1 MTDPTA
7 KPREAAPARTLG
19 LLDSTSLIVGIIVG
33 AGLYQVA
40 PDVARGS
47 GGWWT
52 VLALWVAGGLIS
64 LFGAFGY
71 AELGAALPR
80 AGGDY
85 VYLSRAYGR
94 WAGFLFGW
102 MQTVVVRPGD
112 IAGMAFAFATY
123 AQVVWSPWPQGG
135 WLSPGQLYACLAVA
149 VLTLVNAAGVR
160 EGKWTQNLLTLA
172 KVGGLALV
180 LVVAV
185 AVPPGRPPESEVGDL
200 PARVALI
207 LVLFT
212 YGGWNEMAYVAAEVR
227 DPRRNIARALIVGT
241 VSVTLLYVLANAAF
255 LHTLGYA
262 GLAGSDAVAADAV
275 SQALPRIGG
284 SVVAGLVC
292 LSALGAVNGLI
303 FTGARISYAMGRE
316 HAAFR
321 PLGTWSGR
329 TGTPVPALL
338 LQGAIAIGLILVL
351 GTFLNAIVYTAA
363 AVYVFYTAT
372 SVAVLVLRR
381 REPRLDR
388 PFRVPLYPWPTLVFC
403 AVCVVLVHGAV
414 DYKPLLS
421 LLALAFVLAGLP
433 IYLWSRSRPSPGP

>member
-7 KPREAAPARTLG
+7 QPREAAPARTLG

-47 GGWWT
+47 DGWWT
-52 VLALWVAGGLIS
+52 LLALWIAGGLIS

-123 AQVVWSPWPQGG
+123 AQVVWNPWPEGG

-149 VLTLVNAAGVR
+149 ALTLVNAVGVR
-160 EGKWTQNLLTLA
+160 EGKWTQNLLTFA
-172 KVGGLALV
+172 KVGGLALI
-180 LVVAV
+180 LIVAV
-185 AVPPGRPPESEVGDL
+185 AVPPGRPPASGAEDL

-227 DPRRNIARALIVGT
+227 DPRRNIARALIIGT

-255 LHTLGYA
+255 LHTLGHA
-262 GLAGSDAVAADAV
+262 GLASSDAVAADAV
-275 SQALPRIGG
+275 SRALPRIGG
-284 SVVAGLVC
+284 AVVAGLVC

-321 PLGTWSGR
+321 PLGSWSAR

-338 LQGAIAIGLILVL
+338 LQGAIAVGLILVL

-372 SVAVLVLRR
+372 SVAVLILRR
-381 REPRLDR
+381 REPGLDR
-388 PFRVPLYPWPTLVFC
+388 PFRVPLYPWPTVLFC

-433 IYLWSRSRPSPGP
+433 VYLWSRGRA